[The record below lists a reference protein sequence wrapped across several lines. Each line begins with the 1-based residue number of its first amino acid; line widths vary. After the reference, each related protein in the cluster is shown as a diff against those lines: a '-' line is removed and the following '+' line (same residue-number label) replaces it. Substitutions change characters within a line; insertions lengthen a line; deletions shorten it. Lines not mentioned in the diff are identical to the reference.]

1 MNTNSGCD
9 TNGALNVIFDGK
21 VKAQYDEGGII
32 VTFSFTEPITTSK
45 CLTISLVDSTGKV
58 LDSKALTDA
67 VSDSS

>member
-1 MNTNSGCD
+1 MNTNSGCNTD
-9 TNGALNVIFDGK
+9 GALNDIFDGK
-21 VKAQYDEGGII
+21 VKADNDEGRIK
-32 VTFSFTEPITTSK
+32 VTFTEAITTSK

>member
-9 TNGALNVIFDGK
+9 TDGALNVIFDGK
-21 VKAQYDEGGII
+21 VKAKYDEGGII
-32 VTFSFTEPITTSK
+32 VTFTEPITTSK